1 MSGLEIVA
9 LIPAI
14 VSAFGAIS
22 VEYRDWRKRRD
33 DRRNQ
38 SKNVAL
44 QKLLAGN
51 GEAVEDEYEED
62 LRLLGPVFRRG
73 DSTGR
78 ESLMHHLIIL
88 QSTVISLLRDRQ
100 NDISYLIHP
109 NHNSINKT
117 TKSARSGIVATLSDQ
132 YQRLSQTRPI
142 ARLPP
147 STPTHR
153 DSGNCLETLTCST
166 RNIPCEGFSFG
177 GGLEV
182 EFSDLVLRRYSCD
195 ECDWEVTYGPGSGRK
210 GPRTKDG
217 HELDW
222 KMVQDRFHHR
232 DELRGKQKSAYRCYL
247 CGEADFAPRGLK
259 KLFGPA
265 GVYEAMW
272 EMVESHIRKNRYF
285 EEFR

>member
-1 MSGLEIVA
+1 MSGLEVVA

-14 VSAFGAIS
+14 VSAFGTIS
-22 VEYRDWRKRRD
+22 VEYREWRKRRD
-33 DRRNQ
+33 DRRSQ

-44 QKLLAGN
+44 QKRLTGN
-51 GEAVEDEYEED
+51 GEAVQDEYDED

-78 ESLMHHLIIL
+78 ESLMQHLIIL

-100 NDISYLIHP
+100 NDLSYLIHP
-109 NHNSINKT
+109 NHNSINQT
-117 TKSARSGIVATLSDQ
+117 TKSARNSIVTTLSEQ
-132 YQRLSQTRPI
+132 YQRLAQARPI
-142 ARLPP
+142 ARLAA
-147 STPTHR
+147 PTHQ
-153 DSGNCLETLTCST
+153 DSNSNCLGTLTCAT

-210 GPRTKDG
+210 GPKTKDG
-217 HELDW
+217 QVLDW
-222 KMVQDRFHHR
+222 KTVLDRFHYR
-232 DELRGKQKSAYRCYL
+232 DELRTQKNGYRCYL
-247 CGEADFAPRGLK
+247 CGEANFAPTGLR

-272 EMVESHIRKNRYF
+272 EMVEAHIRKNHYF
-285 EEFR
+285 GEFR